1 MNLSDYDDMMG
12 LEFGD
17 YEGVDGLDGF
27 LNAEMIKE
35 ALLASVAGGGAVLL
49 TSYGVRMAA
58 EKIPF
63 INQIQDP
70 LLKAAVTSG
79 IAFFTGL
86 AGGRMLYEYNREAAM
101 GVIGGVGGLAMA
113 NLLDAAISKFT
124 GNARMGIGLGEGDE
138 SLLSDYD
145 DQEGMEA
152 LAALEATGVTSAPGA
167 FQGFADPSVTPE
179 ALMGLQGT
187 IVQEETLGDMGY
199 AGYLS

>member
-1 MNLSDYDDMMG
+1 MNLSEYDDMMG

-17 YEGVDGLDGF
+17 YEGLDQF

-35 ALLASVAGGGAVLL
+35 ALLASVAGGGAILL
-49 TSYGVRMAA
+49 TTYGVRKAV
-58 EKIPF
+58 EKIGF

-70 LLKAAVTSG
+70 LAKAAVTSG
-79 IAFFTGL
+79 LAFIVGL

-101 GVIGGVGGLAMA
+101 GVIGGVGGIAMA
-113 NLLDAAISKFT
+113 NLIDAAIAKFT
-124 GNARMGIGLGEGDE
+124 GNERMGIGLGDGDE
-138 SLLSDYD
+138 SLLSAYS

-152 LAALEATGVTSAPGA
+152 LAALESTGVTSAPGA

-187 IVQEETLGDMGY
+187 IVQEETLGDMGAY
-199 AGYLS
+199 APYLS